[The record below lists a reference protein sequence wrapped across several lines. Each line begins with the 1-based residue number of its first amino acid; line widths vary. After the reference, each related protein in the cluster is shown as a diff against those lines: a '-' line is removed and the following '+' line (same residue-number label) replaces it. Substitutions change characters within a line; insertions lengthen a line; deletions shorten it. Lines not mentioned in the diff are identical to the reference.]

1 MQENCI
7 LGPQLRYTKLYDI
20 GRAETDRT
28 LSCQHRGNVAGR
40 HCRERTIDVEQVGPR
55 ASYGTTAKILHWLI
69 FLLLAAQ
76 YAVGSIMPHIGRK
89 TLNEGWVNWHLSIGA
104 AILFVIVLR
113 FAWRLMMP
121 VPLPTTLAPWEYY
134 LSRVTHLALYLLVL
148 VMTLLGWAA
157 ANARGWDVK
166 LFGLVTLPALA
177 PNGSEWGHEAGDI
190 HNILVYVLLG
200 FIVLHV
206 AGALYHYFIR
216 RDQVLQR
223 MLPASR

>member
-1 MQENCI
+1 MTCPRLCCDGGI
-7 LGPQLRYTKLYDI
+7 HHSRLGY
-20 GRAETDRT
+20 
-28 LSCQHRGNVAGR
+28 
-40 HCRERTIDVEQVGPR
+40 RERIFGEKSLQR
-55 ASYGTTAKILHWLI
+55 AAKNRSYGAIAKIFHWLI

-104 AILFVIVLR
+104 AILLVILLR
-113 FAWRLMMP
+113 FAWRVLVP
-121 VPLPTTLAPWEYY
+121 VALPTTLAPWEYY
-134 LSRVTHLALYLLVL
+134 LSRFTHWMLYLLVL
-148 VMTLLGWAA
+148 AMTVLGWAA

-166 LFGLVTLPALA
+166 LLGIVTLPALA
-177 PNGSEWGHEAGDI
+177 PNGSRWGHEAGDI

-200 FIVLHV
+200 FIALHV

-223 MLPASR
+223 MLPTPS

>member
-1 MQENCI
+1 MQQTA
-7 LGPQLRYTKLYDI
+7 P
-20 GRAETDRT
+20 
-28 LSCQHRGNVAGR
+28 RG
-40 HCRERTIDVEQVGPR
+40 
-55 ASYGTTAKILHWLI
+55 SYGVTAKIFHWLI

-104 AILFVIVLR
+104 AILLVIVLR
-113 FAWRLMMP
+113 FAWRLLVP
-121 VPLPTTLAPWEYY
+121 VALPTTLPPWEHY
-134 LSRVTHLALYLLVL
+134 LSRFTHLMLYLLVL
-148 VMTLLGWAA
+148 AMTLLGWAA

-166 LFGLVTLPALA
+166 LLGIVTLPAIA
-177 PNGSEWGHEAGDI
+177 PNGSRWGHQAGDI

-216 RDQVLQR
+216 RDQTLQR
-223 MLPASR
+223 MLPAAS

>member
-1 MQENCI
+1 M
-7 LGPQLRYTKLYDI
+7 
-20 GRAETDRT
+20 A
-28 LSCQHRGNVAGR
+28 A
-40 HCRERTIDVEQVGPR
+40 RE
-55 ASYGTTAKILHWLI
+55 SYGNTAKIFHWLI

-89 TLNEGWVNWHLSIGA
+89 TLNEGWVNWHFSIGA

-113 FAWRLMMP
+113 LIWRLLYPVALPSMP
-121 VPLPTTLAPWEYY
+121 AWEFF
-134 LSRVTHLALYLLVL
+134 LSRATHLILYALVL

-166 LFGLVTLPALA
+166 LFGVVTLPALA
-177 PNGSEWGHEAGDI
+177 PNGSAWGHEAGDI

-206 AGALYHYFIR
+206 AGALYHYFIL
-216 RDQVLQR
+216 RDRVLQR
-223 MLPASR
+223 MMPASD